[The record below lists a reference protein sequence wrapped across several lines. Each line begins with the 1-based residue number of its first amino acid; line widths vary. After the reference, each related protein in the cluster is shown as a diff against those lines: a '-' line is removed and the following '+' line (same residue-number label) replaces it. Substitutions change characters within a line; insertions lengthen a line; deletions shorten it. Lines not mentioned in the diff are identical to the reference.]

1 MGENFLVLEYESRP
15 NRDKHNSWEQEA
27 REWGKIWSGKCQISR
42 WPWRVSLS
50 GKGSGLVI
58 AAECVTIWASFA
70 KPWWSRWHSWWWSH
84 NLERYIA
91 GGNERFHLT
100 LPKAVPEPGTE
111 ISVNLE
117 GMWTNEFCDI
127 IPKYTTA
134 IRKIN
139 HCRCTYM
146 SPNLRKIDFLGTLG
160 GV

>member
-1 MGENFLVLEYESRP
+1 MNQGWIETSAALESR
-15 NRDKHNSWEQEA
+15 RQENEVKYDQVNT
-27 REWGKIWSGKCQISR
+27 RSPDDHGE
-42 WPWRVSLS
+42 SLS
-50 GKGSGLVI
+50 GKVSGLVI
-58 AAECVTIWASFA
+58 AAECVTTWASFA
-70 KPWWSRWHSWWWSH
+70 KPWWSPRHNWWGSH
-84 NLERYIA
+84 NLERYVA
-91 GGNERFHLT
+91 GENERFYLI
-100 LPKAVPEPGTE
+100 LPKAVPEPSTE

-146 SPNLRKIDFLGTLG
+146 SLNLRKIDFLGTLG